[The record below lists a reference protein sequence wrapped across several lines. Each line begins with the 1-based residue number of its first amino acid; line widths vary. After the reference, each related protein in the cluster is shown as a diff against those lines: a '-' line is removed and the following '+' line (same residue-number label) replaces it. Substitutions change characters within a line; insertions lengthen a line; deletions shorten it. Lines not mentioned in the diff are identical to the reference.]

1 MDENNVRTFDDMM
14 DYAWIRFINIYDYAY
29 LAGVEPIASN
39 YAAVF
44 HFQGASQEQL
54 FMIALIDPTT
64 PTFSWHKMDWDLAS
78 RSLEA
83 KLKIV
88 GVKGSHLY
96 FGGQTNGYYNT

>member
-1 MDENNVRTFDDMM
+1 MM

-54 FMIALIDPTT
+54 VHDSDHRAYYAYLQLAQNGLGPSQQE
-64 PTFSWHKMDWDLAS
+64 FSR
-78 RSLEA
+78 RS
-83 KLKIV
+83 
-88 GVKGSHLY
+88 
-96 FGGQTNGYYNT
+96 